1 MNKHFLVYKGKA
13 FTNYDKENNG
23 NYYLISDSK
32 ESLKEGY
39 KAIKEEI
46 IVHQNYNTGEIEK
59 GYLVTYKKLIP
70 KNEIEKKYR
79 ITDTALIDGKE
90 CEIFQ
95 LSDDNFDQPDS
106 WITIVT
112 DDVEFLKA
120 NDIWE
125 GAEVVDN
132 QYGHRFYHSS
142 RIPVS
147 EVTIL
152 RTREDLPID

>member
-1 MNKHFLVYKGKA
+1 MHETYFVHRGKA
-13 FTNYDKENNG
+13 YHNYGIESDGSLSLTTSNPSSILDG
-23 NYYLISDSK
+23 FQLINSK
-32 ESLKEGY
+32 FVEPY
-39 KAIKEEI
+39 
-46 IVHQNYNTGEIEK
+46 
-59 GYLVTYKKLIP
+59 YKKIV
-70 KNEIEKKYR
+70 KSSEIEKKYR
-79 ITDTALIDGKE
+79 ITDTALINGRE

-95 LSDDNFDQPDS
+95 SSDDNFDQPDS

-152 RTREDLPID
+152 RTRKDLPID

>member
-1 MNKHFLVYKGKA
+1 MNKTYIVYKNKA
-13 FTNYDKENNG
+13 YSNFKATQG
-23 NYYLISDSK
+23 GYYLLTRN
-32 ESLKEGY
+32 EQSLSEGFEVY
-39 KAIKEEI
+39 KTLLRTLYRKFIAKEE
-46 IVHQNYNTGEIEK
+46 V
-59 GYLVTYKKLIP
+59 
-70 KNEIEKKYR
+70 EKKYR
-79 ITDTALIDGKE
+79 IIDFAVINEQKYT
-90 CEIFQ
+90 IFQ
-95 LSDDNFDQPDS
+95 SSDDNFDQPDS

-147 EVTIL
+147 KVTIL

>member
-1 MNKHFLVYKGKA
+1 MEKIFLVYNGKK
-13 FTNYDKENNG
+13 FTNFEEENV

-70 KNEIEKKYR
+70 RDKIEKIYR
-79 ITDTALIDGKE
+79 VSDVALINGKKYG
-90 CEIFQ
+90 IFQ
-95 LSDDNFDQPDS
+95 SSDDNFDQPDS

>member
-1 MNKHFLVYKGKA
+1 MNKVFVVHNGTPYPYHRSVKGGK
-13 FTNYDKENNG
+13 
-23 NYYLISDSK
+23 YLFSSDSK
-32 ESLKEGY
+32 SIEDGFEPF
-39 KAIKEEI
+39 EERYRKFI
-46 IVHQNYNTGEIEK
+46 ATG
-59 GYLVTYKKLIP
+59 
-70 KNEIEKKYR
+70 EIEKKYR
-79 ITDTALIDGKE
+79 ITDTALINGKE
-90 CEIFQ
+90 YGIFQ
-95 LSDDNFDQPDS
+95 SSDDNFDQPDS

-147 EVTIL
+147 KVTIL

>member
-1 MNKHFLVYKGKA
+1 MHKVFVVHNGKP
-13 FTNYDKENNG
+13 YPYYRSVNG
-23 NYYLISDSK
+23 GEYLFSSDPKSIEDGF
-32 ESLKEGY
+32 ESL
-39 KAIKEEI
+39 EERYRKFI
-46 IVHQNYNTGEIEK
+46 TTDEIEK
-59 GYLVTYKKLIP
+59 I
-70 KNEIEKKYR
+70 YR
-79 ITDTALIDGKE
+79 VSDTALINGRE

-95 LSDDNFDQPDS
+95 SSDDNFDQPDS

-120 NDIWE
+120 NNIWE

-152 RTREDLPID
+152 RTRKDLPID

>member
-1 MNKHFLVYKGKA
+1 MNKNFIVHNGKAISGYSTDGNNYFLVS
-13 FTNYDKENNG
+13 N
-23 NYYLISDSK
+23 SK

-79 ITDTALIDGKE
+79 ITDTALINGKKYG
-90 CEIFQ
+90 IFQ
-95 LSDDNFDQPDS
+95 SSDDNFDQPDS

-120 NDIWE
+120 NNIWE

>member
-1 MNKHFLVYKGKA
+1 MHKTYLVYRGKSYY
-13 FTNYDKENNG
+13 NYGIESDG
-23 NYYLISDSK
+23 SLSLTTSDS
-32 ESLKEGY
+32 SSAANGF
-39 KAIKEEI
+39 
-46 IVHQNYNTGEIEK
+46 Q
-59 GYLVTYKKLIP
+59 LVTSKFVNPYYKKNV
-70 KNEIEKKYR
+70 KKEDIEKKYR
-79 ITDTALIDGKE
+79 ITDTALINGRE

-95 LSDDNFDQPDS
+95 SSDDNFDQPDS